1 MYLAVTDKEEIP
13 MKNLS
18 VLPRIS
24 MKDSYV
30 WFLPL
35 IILSLL
41 LGFAA
46 PAAAQMH
53 GWRYGSKKSGLTQDS
68 PEQKNTSQQ
77 KAYDNYK
84 LKKEKMNLE
93 RQKNGLEPK
102 PVATFEEWQKGVR

>member
-1 MYLAVTDKEEIP
+1 MYLAVTDKEEMQ
-13 MKNLS
+13 MKKLS

-24 MKDSYV
+24 LKGSYL

-46 PAAAQMH
+46 PTAAQMH
-53 GWRYGSKKSGLTQDS
+53 GYRYGGKKSGLTQDS

-77 KAYDNYK
+77 EAYDKYK
-84 LKKEKMNLE
+84 VNKEKMNLE

-102 PVATFEEWQKGVR
+102 PVATFEEWKQGKR

>member
-1 MYLAVTDKEEIP
+1 MYLAVTYKEEIP

-18 VLPRIS
+18 VWPRIS
-24 MKDSYV
+24 LKGSYV

-41 LGFAA
+41 LTFAA

-53 GWRYGSKKSGLTQDS
+53 GWRYGTKKSGLTQDS

-84 LKKEKMNLE
+84 ANKEKMNLE

-102 PVATFEEWQKGVR
+102 PVATFEEWKQGKR